1 MPSKD
6 MSEILSRC
14 RTGNSAAQE
23 QLVLDSTITR

>member
-14 RTGNSAAQE
+14 RTGDSAAQE
-23 QLVLDSTITR
+23 PLVLQRIKEL